1 MQRRLKRN
9 QMITG
14 TVYGLPTTERL
25 CGELPAFE
33 LKCDLKIMTFAASG
47 TLFAQ

>member
-14 TVYGLPTTERL
+14 TVYGFPTTEL